1 VLIAGNMLS
10 VSYHYETA
18 VLPIA
23 PNSSKRLVGDMD
35 ILSIREKV
43 HVLMMGPKDD
53 GVKGEP

>member
-1 VLIAGNMLS
+1 MLS